1 MGKILRLGKTPSDNQ
16 TGSSGGATVTKNITG
31 EYGLFDSSN
40 TTLTIGTAGSGNN
53 LFVWG
58 TNSTEDNVEQE
69 IADLTTALELDSNDQ
84 LVGVSITSPNLPA
97 GATIRGVGRWNR
109 GYTGGITPCIWASS
123 ELTGSAGGTVVFGG
137 IVTASSITARLPA
150 ASTAK
155 SITGF
160 KALNDYKFRAIN
172 ADGVGT
178 CQLTASAPGA
188 GEMSMIATDS
198 TGNTYYVTRLH
209 ENHAWI
215 TRKTGSSYQFA
226 SGKKVKWNEIAA
238 VAGTTVKI

>member
-1 MGKILRLGKTPSDNQ
+1 MSKILRLGKTPSDNQ
-16 TGSSGGATVTKNITG
+16 TGSSGGAAVTKNISG
-31 EYGLFDSSN
+31 EYNAFNDPNAS
-40 TTLTIGTAGSGNN
+40 LTIGTAGSGNN
-53 LFVWG
+53 LFLWG
-58 TNSTEDNVEQE
+58 TNSSEENVEQQ
-69 IADLTTALELDSNDQ
+69 IADLASALGVTTAN

-109 GYTGGITPCIWASS
+109 GYTNGIIPAIWASS
-123 ELTGSAGGTVVFGG
+123 ALTGSASGTVTFGG
-137 IVTASSITARLPA
+137 IVSASSITARLPA
-150 ASTAK
+150 ASTTK

-160 KALNDYKFRAIN
+160 KAINDYKFRVIN